1 MSGKT
6 VGDLMH
12 RGIIA
17 CKPETPMDEVVRIV
31 TEKDVHAIIVMDD
44 INQALGI
51 ISHSDII
58 RLYGEDLSQRTAQ
71 EVMSRPVLDIEIDR
85 PAELAAQ
92 KMLDKA
98 VHHLLVIEIER
109 DERKPIGIVST
120 TDLVKSM
127 RGSRWIWH
135 IG

>member
-1 MSGKT
+1 MSDKT

-31 TEKDVHAIIVMDD
+31 VEKDVHAIIVMDD
-44 INQALGI
+44 ETQALGI
-51 ISHSDII
+51 ISHTDII
-58 RLYGEDLSQRTAQ
+58 RFYGQDLSQHTAR

-92 KMLDKA
+92 QMREKA
-98 VHHLLVIEIER
+98 VHHLLVIEVER
-109 DERKPIGIVST
+109 DNRKPVGVVST
-120 TDLVKSM
+120 TDLVRGM

-135 IG
+135 MG

>member
-1 MSGKT
+1 MSDKT

-31 TEKDVHAIIVMDD
+31 IEKDVHAIIVMDD
-44 INQALGI
+44 ATQALGI
-51 ISHSDII
+51 ISHTDII
-58 RLYGEDLSQRTAQ
+58 RFYREDLSQRTAR

-92 KMLDKA
+92 KMLEKA
-98 VHHLLVIEIER
+98 VHHLLVVEIER
-109 DERKPIGIVST
+109 DNRKPVGIVST
-120 TDLVKSM
+120 TDLVKGM

-135 IG
+135 VG